1 MALNSPIISL
11 IFSGELRSSIHQQS
25 LVLTKPD
32 QPERELLFLISKKD
46 LIEWIFLK

>member
-1 MALNSPIISL
+1 MAFKSPMISL
-11 IFSGELRSSIHQQS
+11 ILPGELRNSIRQ
-25 LVLTKPD
+25 LRLLLTKPD